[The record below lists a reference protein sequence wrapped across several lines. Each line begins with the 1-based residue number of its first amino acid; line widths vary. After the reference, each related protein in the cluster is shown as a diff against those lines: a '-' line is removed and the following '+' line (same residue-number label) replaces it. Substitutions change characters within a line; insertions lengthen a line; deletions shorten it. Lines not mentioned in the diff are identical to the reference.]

1 MGGPFV
7 ALGRGYQSAVVQ
19 PVQPYSGMALREFE
33 DQAGRRWAVWETFPG
48 TTAGL
53 SPEYHDGWLTFDD
66 GTERRRLR
74 PVPPNWEALPLERLT
89 MLLRVAD
96 GAPTARD
103 TPLAQIEEERR
114 VSERRE
120 SERRQAERRVR
131 NRRRTTEPQ
140 SPSDGGA
147 APLG

>member
-1 MGGPFV
+1 
-7 ALGRGYQSAVVQ
+7 
-19 PVQPYSGMALREFE
+19 MALREFE
-33 DQAGRRWAVWETFPG
+33 DQAGRRWAVWETLPA

-53 SPEYHDGWLTFDD
+53 SPEYHGGWLTFDD

-74 PVPPNWEALPLERLT
+74 PVPPNWEALPVERLT

-96 GAPTARD
+96 GAPTAHD

-120 SERRQAERRVR
+120 SERRRAERRVR
-131 NRRRTTEPQ
+131 NRRRREPP

-147 APLG
+147 AQVG

>member
-1 MGGPFV
+1 
-7 ALGRGYQSAVVQ
+7 
-19 PVQPYSGMALREFE
+19 MALREFE
-33 DQAGRRWAVWETFPG
+33 DQAGRRWAVWDTFPA

-66 GTERRRLR
+66 GTERRRLS
-74 PVPPNWEALPLERLT
+74 PVPPNWEALPLDRLT

-96 GAPTARD
+96 GGPAARD

-131 NRRRTTEPQ
+131 NRRSTSEPR
-140 SPSDGGA
+140 SASDGGA
-147 APLG
+147 TSVG

>member
-1 MGGPFV
+1 
-7 ALGRGYQSAVVQ
+7 
-19 PVQPYSGMALREFE
+19 MALREFE

-53 SPEYHDGWLTFDD
+53 SPEYHNGWLTFDD
-66 GTERRRLR
+66 GAERRRLR
-74 PVPPNWEALPLERLT
+74 PVPPNWEALPVERLT

-96 GAPTARD
+96 AAPAARD
-103 TPLAQIEEERR
+103 TPLAKIEEERR

-131 NRRRTTEPQ
+131 NRRSKSEPR
-140 SPSDGGA
+140 SSSGGA

>member
-1 MGGPFV
+1 M
-7 ALGRGYQSAVVQ
+7 VQ
-19 PVQPYSGMALREFE
+19 PVQLSRDMALREFE

-53 SPEYHDGWLTFDD
+53 SPEFHDGWLTFDD
-66 GTERRRLR
+66 GAERRRLR
-74 PVPPNWEALPLERLT
+74 PVPPNWEALPVERLT

-96 GAPTARD
+96 AAPAARD
-103 TPLAQIEEERR
+103 TPLAKIEEERR

-131 NRRRTTEPQ
+131 NRRRKSEPR
-140 SPSDGGA
+140 SPSGGDA

>member
-1 MGGPFV
+1 MG
-7 ALGRGYQSAVVQ
+7 
-19 PVQPYSGMALREFE
+19 LREFE

-53 SPEYHDGWLTFDD
+53 SPEFHDGWLTFDD
-66 GTERRRLR
+66 GAERRRLR
-74 PVPPNWEALPLERLT
+74 PVPPNWEALPVERLT

-96 GAPTARD
+96 AAPAARD
-103 TPLAQIEEERR
+103 TPLAKIEEERR

-131 NRRRTTEPQ
+131 NRRRKSEPR
-140 SPSDGGA
+140 SSSGGDA

>member
-1 MGGPFV
+1 M
-7 ALGRGYQSAVVQ
+7 
-19 PVQPYSGMALREFE
+19 
-33 DQAGRRWAVWETFPG
+33 WETFPG

-89 MLLRVAD
+89 MLLRAAD

-120 SERRQAERRVR
+120 SERRRAERRVR
-131 NRRRTTEPQ
+131 NRRRREPP

-147 APLG
+147 AQVG